1 MTRRD
6 AISRLRNSIKE
17 LSGDSLYSNR
27 FLWNLFQTASKTLIK
42 QEAERGRLYSQAN
55 IWETICVEMEQVS
68 SLICNCSFLPYDCM
82 VTRSKYKIPLFV
94 EYSGGFIYR
103 FIATPDLSKEFVL
116 VTPFQYATKSKI
128 KYVKEHYAFIHN
140 GYLYTPSHHFPLLS
154 VSGIFEGDV
163 SKFKCDDT
171 SDSSSCNSALDR
183 PIGIPEYLEDIVFK
197 QALQE
202 LGFSKQIPAD
212 EHPNN
217 NDSQKTVSP

>member
-17 LSGDSLYSNR
+17 VSGDSLYSNR
-27 FLWNLFQTASKTLIK
+27 FLWNVFQTASKILLK
-42 QEAERGRLYSQAN
+42 QEAERGRIFAQAN
-55 IWETICVEMEQVS
+55 IWENICVPMEQVS
-68 SLICNCSFLPYDCM
+68 SIVCNCSVLPYDCV
-82 VTRSKYKIPLFV
+82 VTRSKHKLPEFV

-128 KYVKEHYAFIHN
+128 RYTKGKYAFIHD
-140 GYLYTPSHHFPLLS
+140 GYLYTPSHNFPLLS
-154 VSGIFEGDV
+154 ISGIFEEDV
-163 SKFKCDDT
+163 TKFKCDEEG
-171 SDSSSCNSALDR
+171 SNSCNSALDR
-183 PIGIPEYLEDIVFK
+183 PVAIPGYLEDYVFK

-217 NDSQKTVSP
+217 NDSQKSVSP